1 MSILHLFE
9 IISDMQTE
17 TDIKKLRAMR
27 TAIDEK
33 AYDDLYHINLDTE
46 ICGTEGFEDAY
57 AFNNALW
64 ALSAAIDE
72 RIKSRESLWF
82 GVKDIATVY

>member
-9 IISDMQTE
+9 ILSEMQTE
-17 TDIKKLRAMR
+17 TDITKLRAMR

-46 ICGTEGFEDAY
+46 ICGTEGFEDYY
-57 AFNNALW
+57 AFNEVLW
-64 ALSAAIDE
+64 ALSKAIDL
-72 RIKSRESLWF
+72 RIKSREELYD
-82 GVKDIATVY
+82 GVEGIATVS

>member
-1 MSILHLFE
+1 MSIPHLFE
-9 IISDMQTE
+9 SLSKMETE

-33 AYDDLYHINLDTE
+33 AYDDLYHIELDTQ

-64 ALSAAIDE
+64 AISAAIDE
-72 RIKSRESLWF
+72 RIRSRESLWF
-82 GVKDIATVY
+82 GVKDIATVP

>member
-9 IISDMQTE
+9 ILSDMQAE

-33 AYDDLYHINLDTE
+33 AYDDLYHIKLDTD
-46 ICGTEGFEDAY
+46 ICGTEGFEQEY

-64 ALSAAIDE
+64 ALSAALDE
-72 RIKSRESLWF
+72 RIRYRESLWV
-82 GVKDIATVY
+82 GVGGLATID